1 MWLPSSLRSC
11 WQTKDNTRTIGNT
24 PCPFQPS
31 VHHGEKIL
39 ISGITVVVVELNKQ
53 VVKFVAIF
61 CKYNNVITNWYFIST
76 FIPRSCNPS
85 KTDLTFHVLS
95 ANDSN
100 FILYF
105 RNKSSGRRGGSLF
118 ILSKHF
124 HSLASVF
131 VISIRLWF
139 QLVIC
144 QYSSQLTPKRFL
156 NDNAH
161 VTLI

>member
-39 ISGITVVVVELNKQ
+39 ISGITVVVVEMNKQ

-85 KTDLTFHVLS
+85 KTKLTFHVLM
-95 ANDSN
+95 ANDL
-100 FILYF
+100 ILITITITTTIMIMIF
-105 RNKSSGRRGGSLF
+105 RDRAEGGLGNLF
-118 ILSKHF
+118 ARIK
-124 HSLASVF
+124 
-131 VISIRLWF
+131 I
-139 QLVIC
+139 
-144 QYSSQLTPKRFL
+144 
-156 NDNAH
+156 N
-161 VTLI
+161 